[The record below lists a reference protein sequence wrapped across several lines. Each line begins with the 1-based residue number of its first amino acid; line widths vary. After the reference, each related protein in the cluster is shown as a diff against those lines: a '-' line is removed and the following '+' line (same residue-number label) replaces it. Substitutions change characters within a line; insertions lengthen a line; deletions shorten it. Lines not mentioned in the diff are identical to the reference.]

1 MKNHFKLPLL
11 ALAMLTTLTVQADDT
26 NIMGEDCAADSTC
39 VATVFQEFYSK
50 ILPMPITKTITLAD
64 FVVKPDIAVANVLLA
79 QKKEDMLLAPGDELA
94 LSQTLNAYADNL
106 TCGVDQGIEQ
116 IYLKNGGQ
124 ILWKY
129 FFADGTYFNTYAISS
144 CN

>member
-11 ALAMLTTLTVQADDT
+11 ALAMVTTLTAKADDT

-39 VATVFQEFYSK
+39 VATVFQEFYNK